1 MPADTYKLTSHHAYI
16 YTALYLPKATS
27 YASHSTQESGGGVW
41 GLALEVGS
49 SCGQTENPVLT
60 TVNSTGC
67 PWVLESNTN
76 SALAQIRCCR
86 LHLSD
91 VLHTYTSKI
100 PPPLQLTS
108 GLYPSGVLHT
118 YTSSKIPLPSPTSG
132 LYPSGVLHTY
142 TSPKRPLPLPTS
154 DPSSCPLLAHLHK

>member
-27 YASHSTQESGGGVW
+27 YASHSTQESGGGGG

-100 PPPLQLTS
+100 PPP
-108 GLYPSGVLHT
+108 PPAHFW
-118 YTSSKIPLPSPTSG
+118 PLPKWCVTHLHLLKNTPALTHFWPIPKWCVTH
-132 LYPSGVLHTY
+132 LYFPQK
-142 TSPKRPLPLPTS
+142 TSP
-154 DPSSCPLLAHLHK
+154 LAHF